1 MRAIISAPPQPHR
14 IEFRDVPE
22 PEPSRDEALVS
33 ARAVSLNRGNFR
45 RLAWEAAGWC
55 PGYDVAG
62 EVIRAA
68 ADGSGPGAGA
78 RVAGIVPS
86 GAWAETV
93 AVPTRRLALIP
104 EPVSFAAAAAIPAAG
119 LTSLLAL
126 AHGGNLLGRR
136 VLITGAAGGVGRAAI
151 QLARLAGAQVT
162 AQVSRVERG
171 QGLAA
176 LGADEVVTRL
186 DDSAAPF
193 DLAIESV
200 GGALLAQA
208 LARMAP
214 GGAVVSIGAS
224 SDEATTFDV
233 LALVRR
239 GAIRLYAM
247 SLFQEMERQGA
258 GSRELDILLGLI
270 AARRLDPQVDLQRSW
285 QEMGPMLAALGA
297 RAVAGKAIAIVD

>member
-1 MRAIISAPPQPHR
+1 MRAIISAPLQPHR

-22 PEPSRDEALVS
+22 PSPSRDEAVVA
-33 ARAVSLNRGNFR
+33 ARAVSLNRGNYR
-45 RLAWEAAGWC
+45 RLVWEAEGWC
-55 PGYDVAG
+55 PGYDLAG
-62 EVIRAA
+62 EIVRAA
-68 ADGSGPGAGA
+68 TDGSGPSVGA

-86 GAWAETV
+86 GAWAERV

-104 EPVSFAAAAAIPAAG
+104 EAVSFAAAAAIPVAG

-126 AHGGNLLGRR
+126 AHGGNLLGKR
-136 VLITGAAGGVGRAAI
+136 VLITGAAGGVGRAAV

-162 AQVSRVERG
+162 AQVSRAERG

-186 DDSAAPF
+186 DDSASTF

-214 GGAVVSIGAS
+214 GGAAVSIGAS

-239 GAIRLYAM
+239 GAISLYAM
-247 SLFQEMERQGA
+247 SLFQEMERQGV
-258 GSRELDILLGLI
+258 GSRELDTLLGLI
-270 AARRLDPQVDLQRSW
+270 ATRRLDPQVDLQRSW
-285 QEMGPMLAALGA
+285 QEMGPMLAALGE

>member
-1 MRAIISAPPQPHR
+1 MRAIVSAPTQPHR

-22 PEPSRDEALVS
+22 PEPSRDEALVA
-33 ARAVSLNRGNFR
+33 ARAVSLNRGNYR

-62 EVIRAA
+62 EVVRAA
-68 ADGSGPGAGA
+68 ADGSGPAVGA

-86 GAWAETV
+86 GAWAERV

-104 EPVSFAAAAAIPAAG
+104 EPVSFAAAAAIPVAG

-126 AHGGNLLGRR
+126 AHGGSLLGRR
-136 VLITGAAGGVGRAAI
+136 VLITGAAGGVGRAAV
-151 QLARLAGAQVT
+151 QLARLAGAHVT
-162 AQVSRVERG
+162 AQVSRPERG
-171 QGLAA
+171 HGLAA

-186 DDSAAPF
+186 DTDESTF
-193 DLAIESV
+193 DLAIESI
-200 GGALLAQA
+200 GGALLGQT

-214 GGAVVSIGAS
+214 GGTAVSIGAS

-239 GAIRLYAM
+239 GAINLYAM
-247 SLFQEMERQGA
+247 SLFQEMERQGVGA
-258 GSRELDILLGLI
+258 RELGDLLALVL
-270 AARRLDPQVDLQRSW
+270 ARRLDPQVDLQRSW
-285 QEMGPMLAALGA
+285 HEMGPMLAALGE

>member
-1 MRAIISAPPQPHR
+1 MRAIVSAPTQPYR

-22 PEPSRDEALVS
+22 PEPSRDEALVA

-45 RLAWEAAGWC
+45 RLAWEAEGWC

-62 EVIRAA
+62 EVVRMA
-68 ADGSGPGAGA
+68 ADGSGPAVGA

-86 GAWAETV
+86 GAWAERV
-93 AVPTRRLALIP
+93 AVPIRRLALIP
-104 EPVSFAAAAAIPAAG
+104 EPVSFAAAAAIPVAG

-126 AHGGNLLGRR
+126 AHGGILLGKR
-136 VLITGAAGGVGRAAI
+136 VLITGAAGGVGRAAV
-151 QLARLAGAQVT
+151 QLAWLAGARVT
-162 AQVSRVERG
+162 AQVSRPERG

-176 LGADEVVTRL
+176 LGAEEVVTRL
-186 DDSAAPF
+186 EDAASTF

-200 GGALLAQA
+200 GGALLAQV

-214 GGAVVSIGAS
+214 GGTLVSIGAS
-224 SDEATTFDV
+224 SDEVTTFDV

-239 GAIRLYAM
+239 GAISLYAM

-258 GSRELDILLGLI
+258 GGRELDTLLGLI

-285 QEMGPMLAALGA
+285 REMGPMLAALGE